1 MRTGCDPNSGIDC
14 TRKALEVHIVL
25 KDCVCADTML
35 SSPTKSNRQQD
46 LPPAGVVQGNCSLWL
61 ECCEAQCN
69 TLSKDLPLTNLSTNF
84 KLVTQ
89 RSVLSSLHCKLQCM
103 LKRHVVCNPSGV

>member
-46 LPPAGVVQGNCSLWL
+46 LPPAGVVQGNCSFWL
-61 ECCEAQCN
+61 ECCEALCN
-69 TLSKDLPLTNLSTNF
+69 TLSKNLQS
-84 KLVTQ
+84 
-89 RSVLSSLHCKLQCM
+89 SMLSSLQYEVQCM
-103 LKRHVVCNPSGV
+103 LKRYVACIPSGA